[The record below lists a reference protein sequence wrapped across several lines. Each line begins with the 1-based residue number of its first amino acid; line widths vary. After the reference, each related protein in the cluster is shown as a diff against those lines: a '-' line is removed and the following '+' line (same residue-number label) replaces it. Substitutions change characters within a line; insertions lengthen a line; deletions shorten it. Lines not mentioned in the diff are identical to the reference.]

1 MDPTTPPPL
10 LATLRRQ
17 YPQAFPD
24 DPDAVMPLAIG
35 IREALAAEGHDLE
48 AVRAALAH
56 YTGSAAYQR
65 ALAEGTKP
73 RIGLD
78 GQPVGPV
85 SHAERQKAAH
95 YLEHPGKPYRRRRQR
110 HGKKAH
116 ARILETLHMKAV
128 QTKLAITLQND
139 SFRQC
144 LDHATEGAATVP
156 IAVDING
163 REFTAHLNPA
173 SFRKAVA
180 AFREAGQ
187 PVVVV
192 EGVINLDAQEP
203 RIDSAHVR
211 VKDKKPPNRPKP
223 QATPAPAPDPKP
235 APATSGKPAP
245 VVTVAKSRA
254 PAQPQPPAEP
264 PQPTPSP
271 LGKPKL
277 SLKPKPKP

>member
-17 YPQAFPD
+17 YPLAFPD
-24 DPDAVMPLAIG
+24 DPDAVLPLAIG
-35 IREALAAEGHDLE
+35 IRETLVAQGHDLE

-56 YTGSAAYQR
+56 YTASAAYQR
-65 ALAEGTKP
+65 ALADGTQP

-85 SHAERQKAAH
+85 SPAERHKAAH
-95 YLEHPGKPYRRRRQR
+95 HLEHPGKPYRRRRQR

-116 ARILETLHMKAV
+116 ARILETLRMKAV
-128 QTKLAITLQND
+128 QTQLAITLQND

-163 REFTAHLNPA
+163 REFTAHLNPT

-192 EGVINLDAQEP
+192 EGVIKLDAQEP
-203 RIDSAHVR
+203 RIDSAHIR

-223 QATPAPAPDPKP
+223 QATPAPAPDQKP
-235 APATSGKPAP
+235 APATSGKPVP

-254 PAQPQPPAEP
+254 PAQPQPPAQP